1 MNKKIQLLSLALLF
15 FLPFIV
21 ASILFY
27 SNITP
32 VSDTRN
38 HGVLLSPPLATAT
51 LIEKHD
57 RQWKL
62 ALLQTDLCQQA
73 CQQQLFLLRQIQ
85 TSLGKHQDRL
95 DYLLLSS
102 TDLVTDKQVLA
113 LHPKLQQ
120 LKLTAVQMAQ
130 LIVDINPVE
139 SSINLPSQMTNQ
151 QTAYMVLIDPLGNLL
166 IKWPIS
172 NQELPKAGDQINTP
186 TQKKAKGILSDIKH
200 LLKLSRIG

>member
-1 MNKKIQLLSLALLF
+1 MNKKIQLLFLALLF

-32 VSDTRN
+32 VSATRN
-38 HGVLLSPPLATAT
+38 HGVLLSPPLVTSD
-51 LIEKHD
+51 LIDNHD

-62 ALLQTDLCQQA
+62 ALLQTDQCQQA

-102 TDLVTDKQVLA
+102 TDLVTDQQVLA

-120 LKLTAVQMAQ
+120 LKLTSTQMTQ
-130 LIVDINPVE
+130 LIVDINPTGRLNN
-139 SSINLPSQMTNQ
+139 SSLQTADQ

-166 IKWPIS
+166 IKWSVSI
-172 NQELPKAGDQINTP
+172 QELPKAGDQINTP
-186 TQKKAKGILSDIKH
+186 TQQKAKGILSDIKH